1 MDALGKK
8 DIYEWICFLF
18 IGFVAFLVLS
28 SVLQALLLPD
38 YSAFLKAPLAL
49 VFSWV
54 LLYAYGK
61 YARLYTGE
69 RCGLSLVGQMP
80 RLAVG
85 WVVIAF
91 YFLVV
96 IGGLYVMGCY
106 VPAKIHFDLPSQVE
120 GLAIFLVVAVNEEV
134 MCRGIVY
141 RLMADRW
148 GVATALVVSS
158 ALFGIMHIFNDGAT
172 LWSALAIAVSSGWLL
187 GIAYSYHCTLWAPV
201 GMHWAWNY
209 LEGSVFGCMVSGN
222 APIGTPLVTSSLA
235 GADWLT
241 GGVFGPEAS
250 VLTVAVGIVVSAIY
264 TMLYAHRSKMADAR
278 RLSQL

>member
-1 MDALGKK
+1 MANNK
-8 DIYEWICFLF
+8 DIYEWIRFLF

-28 SVLQALLLPD
+28 SVLQALLLLD
-38 YSAFLKAPLAL
+38 YSAFLKASLAL
-49 VFSWV
+49 GFSWA

-61 YARLYTGE
+61 YVRLYMGGK
-69 RCGLSLVGQMP
+69 CGLSLVGQMP
-80 RLAVG
+80 RLAVA
-85 WVVIAF
+85 WLVIAF
-91 YFLVV
+91 YLLAV
-96 IGGLYVMGCY
+96 IGGLYAMGCY
-106 VPAKIHFDLPSQVE
+106 VPAEIHFDVSSQVE
-120 GLAIFLVVAVNEEV
+120 GLAIFLVVAVSEEV

-172 LWSALAIAVSSGWLL
+172 LWSALAIAITSGWLL
-187 GIAYSYHCTLWAPV
+187 GIAYSYHRTLWAPI

-209 LEGSVFGCMVSGN
+209 LEGSIFGCMVSGN

-250 VLTVAVGIVVSAIY
+250 VPTVMVGIVVAALY
-264 TMLYAHRSKMADAR
+264 TLLYARRGKMAGAR
-278 RLSQL
+278 WLPQL